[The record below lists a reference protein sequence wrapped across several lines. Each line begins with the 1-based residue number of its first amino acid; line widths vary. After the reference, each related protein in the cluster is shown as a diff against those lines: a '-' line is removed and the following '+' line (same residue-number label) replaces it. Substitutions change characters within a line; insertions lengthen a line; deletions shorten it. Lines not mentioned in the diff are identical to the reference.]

1 MTEVAIPPTGPGALD
16 PAYLPFLKAVGPS
29 NPALVPGEASI
40 EEIRAAAA
48 GSRLQWKDGG
58 AAMSA
63 IVEEAI
69 ETPQGKVGI
78 RVNYPHAAG
87 PLPTLVY
94 FHGGGWALLDN
105 DTHDRLMREY
115 AAATGWGVVGVAY
128 PRAPEVRFPDTVA
141 ACTTTIGIIRER
153 LPHLGLIAPLALAG
167 NSSGANLALST
178 AIALRNSGATNV
190 DALIL
195 NYGVY
200 DGTRESPSYAVFS
213 DPPLTLSRDRMA
225 WFWDQYCPDP
235 EARSHPLASPLF
247 ADLAGLPPVRLVT
260 TGVDVLRDE
269 NLAMAVRL
277 FEAGNALSLDHH
289 PHAPHAFVEALAL
302 HPEGRQAIADAA
314 AWLNATV
321 LR

>member
-1 MTEVAIPPTGPGALD
+1 MTDTTTPPTGPRALD
-16 PAYLPFLKAVGPS
+16 SAYLPFLEAVGPTS
-29 NPALVPGEASI
+29 PAQAPTEAGI
-40 EEIRAAAA
+40 EEMRAAAA
-48 GSRLQWKDGG
+48 QARLQWKDGG
-58 AAMSA
+58 ATMDAV
-63 IVEEAI
+63 VEEAI
-69 ETPQGKVGI
+69 ETPRGEIGL
-78 RVNYPHAAG
+78 RVYYPHAAG

-115 AAATGWGVVGVAY
+115 AAASGWAVIGVAY
-128 PRAPEVRFPDTVA
+128 PRAPEVRFPGIVT
-141 ACTTTIGIIRER
+141 ACTAAIETIRQN
-153 LPHLGLIAPLALAG
+153 LPRLGLIAPLALAG
-167 NSSGANLALST
+167 DSAGANLALST
-178 AIALRNSGATNV
+178 AIALRDSGATNV

-200 DGTRESPSYAVFS
+200 DGTCESPSYAAFS

-225 WFWDQYCPDP
+225 WFWDLYCPDP
-235 EARSHPLASPLF
+235 EARRHPLASPLF

-302 HPEGRQAIADAA
+302 HPEGRQAIAAAA